1 MHVGE
6 DVGIIVDIQC
16 GGWSTTVLT
25 SDGKLFTVGILDAS
39 NAQHTGHPVSHL
51 TQLQKFGQFQVTGV
65 RHFSAGRCH
74 VLGLDDDGYVW
85 SWDNAEQ
92 AGCLLSFQN
101 SLSYARQA
109 TRVVA
114 GWVESSAYIPGKGII
129 FWPAVS
135 TRRDQDVQGYD
146 RSINESLVPA
156 TGYRRSVGSTAQP
169 PMGHERLPDVEGDV
183 REEDV
188 GEVLAHVV
196 LEGYIVFITHLNKLF
211 ACGIGGDSSRQP
223 ATTEQNPQQIL
234 RSRVFEIPGYA
245 SEGRDFKDIQG
256 SFRNFAVFTA
266 NGEVLAG
273 HTDYLNQVFAERC
286 DAFRRGITA
295 PNEQN
300 MQYPQA
306 LLDSRPADIPALQ
319 HTGVIAVAFGDYH
332 SHALHADGT
341 ITAYGVEPGC
351 CGALGLGSTAAGA
364 RFRGVKTSR
373 TPRDR
378 DGRLL
383 PIANRR
389 GRQVWFEHEKRDW
402 LQWLENWIR
411 TPTALPHYPEVF
423 AILNDLEEKQ
433 AAFSEWI
440 EQEGRHWVDGPLQ
453 TVVDEYGNSQTPGES
468 ATRTARYHQ
477 GPDIN
482 AGPPKSLND
491 ELPAYFAISVAAAGW
506 HTGALVLVDDEKAEE
521 TREKWLARS
530 DETETTSQD
539 RYATH
544 MPGGFPTPSSS
555 GTIREEYIWEKSA
568 FPRIKLPDGYEF
580 PGEGELRPWRDSMP
594 TADELGLVGQ
604 AEN

>member
-1 MHVGE
+1 M
-6 DVGIIVDIQC
+6 
-16 GGWSTTVLT
+16 
-25 SDGKLFTVGILDAS
+25 
-39 NAQHTGHPVSHL
+39 
-51 TQLQKFGQFQVTGV
+51 
-65 RHFSAGRCH
+65 
-74 VLGLDDDGYVW
+74 GLDDDGYVW

-101 SLSYARQA
+101 SLDYARQA

-114 GWVESSAYIPGKGII
+114 GWGESSAYIPGKGII

-146 RSINESLVPA
+146 RSINESVVPA

-211 ACGIGGDSSRQP
+211 ACEIGGDSSRQP
-223 ATTEQNPQQIL
+223 STAGQNPQQIP

-273 HTDYLNQVFAERC
+273 DTDYLNHVFTERY

-300 MQYPQA
+300 VQYPQA
-306 LLDSRPADIPALQ
+306 LLDSRPVDIPALQ

-351 CGALGLGSTAAGA
+351 CGALGLGGIAAGA
-364 RFRGVKTSR
+364 RFRGVKTNR

-411 TPTALPHYPEVF
+411 TPTALPHYPEVL
-423 AILNDLEEKQ
+423 AMLNDIEEKQ

-453 TVVDEYGNSQTPGES
+453 TVVDEYGNSKTPGES
-468 ATRTARYHQ
+468 ATRTARHHQ

-506 HTGALVLVDDEKAEE
+506 HTGALVLVDDEKAEK
-521 TREKWLARS
+521 TREKWLAHS
-530 DETETTSQD
+530 DETETASQD
-539 RYATH
+539 RNATH
-544 MPGGFPTPSSS
+544 MPGEFPTPSSS
-555 GTIREEYIWEKSA
+555 EKIREEYIWEKSA

-580 PGEGELRPWRDSMP
+580 PGEGELRPWRDGIP